1 MLRKYVI
8 ERNVAG
14 IGAEPIEALCG
25 IALQSNR
32 VLDDLGTGVQWL
44 HSYVVADKTYCVYLA
59 RDEELIREHA
69 RRAGIPADTI
79 AEVKSVL
86 EPTMAPA

>member
-32 VLDDLGTGVQWL
+32 VLDELGTGVQWL
-44 HSYVVADKTYCVYLA
+44 HSYVVDDKTYCVYLA
-59 RDEELIREHA
+59 RDPELIREHA
-69 RRAGIPADTI
+69 RRAGIPADAI

>member
-32 VLDDLGTGVQWL
+32 VLDELGTGVQWL

>member
-32 VLDDLGTGVQWL
+32 VLDGLGTGVQWL

>member
-14 IGAEPIEALCG
+14 IGAEPVEALCG

-32 VLDDLGTGVQWL
+32 VLDELGTSVQWL
-44 HSYVVADKTYCVYLA
+44 HSYVVDDKTYCVYLA
-59 RDEELIREHA
+59 RDPELIREHA
-69 RRAGIPADTI
+69 RRAGIPADAI